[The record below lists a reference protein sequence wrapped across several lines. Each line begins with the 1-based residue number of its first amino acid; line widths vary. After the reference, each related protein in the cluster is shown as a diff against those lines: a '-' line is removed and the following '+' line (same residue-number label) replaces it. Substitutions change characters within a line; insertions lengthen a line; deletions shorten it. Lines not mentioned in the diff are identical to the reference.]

1 MSKKNDDSVPTEY
14 ISQNETTDSKEIQ
27 LPIDKP
33 EKEIKN
39 KTEINKDLLEISKPR
54 RYIIRGK
61 ILNE

>member
-14 ISQNETTDSKEIQ
+14 ISQNETTDSKESQ

>member
-14 ISQNETTDSKEIQ
+14 ISQNKTNDSKEIQ